1 MVSRTRG
8 CSRGGGG
15 RRREDDDA
23 SGASIIGCAV
33 MKDSGGGWRQ
43 HAEETRDEQYG
54 AKFAWAVGG
63 LRVEERPLGLAE
75 RAAGDRVNRKY
86 EL

>member
-1 MVSRTRG
+1 
-8 CSRGGGG
+8 
-15 RRREDDDA
+15 
-23 SGASIIGCAV
+23 
-33 MKDSGGGWRQ
+33 MKDGGSGWRQ

-54 AKFAWAVGG
+54 AKFAGSVGG

-75 RAAGDRVNRKY
+75 RAASDRVNRQY